1 MFLGID
7 LGTSSVKALLVDE
20 AGAVQGE
27 GTTDY
32 PLHAPRPGWVEQNP
46 EDWWAATVTAVRAAL
61 AEKTGVVKAIG
72 LSGQMHSLVLLGES
86 GKPTRPAVIW
96 ADTRAAAE
104 VDAFNAKVDR
114 DTQIHVLGNP
124 AATGFTALS
133 LMWVKALEPQVYT
146 ASRCALL
153 PKDYLRYRLTNVLAT
168 DPTDASATLL
178 FDVLKRAWAQGV
190 VEALE
195 LNPALL
201 PPVLPSDEVAG
212 ELTKEAAEALG
223 LPSGLPV
230 VTGAGD
236 QASAATGCGVFHP
249 GSMLITLGSGG
260 QVFAALETP
269 TPDPALQVHL
279 FCHVRN
285 WHLLGAVQNVGLALG
300 WTRELFGWDWEAFFR
315 QAASVPPG
323 ADGLLFLP
331 YLTGER
337 TPHMDPHAK
346 GTFHGLTLAHGPAH
360 VARAALEGT
369 TFALKD
375 AVDALERVG
384 GTAERLILTGGGARS
399 PLRQQLLAD
408 VLNRSLYAADVDN
421 ASAKGAA
428 VLAGA
433 GVRGWGP
440 TLIAEPESNA
450 ALYGDLM
457 TRYRALYKALKEG

>member
-27 GTTDY
+27 GAADY
-32 PLHAPRPGWVEQNP
+32 PLHTPRPGWVEQDP
-46 EDWWAATVTAVRAAL
+46 ADWWAATVTAVRAAV
-61 AEKTGVVKAIG
+61 AEKTGAVKAIG
-72 LSGQMHSLVLLGES
+72 LSGQMHSLVLLDEKGR
-86 GKPTRPAVIW
+86 PTRPAIIW
-96 ADTRAAAE
+96 ADTRAAAQVE
-104 VDAFNAKVDR
+104 AFNAKVDR
-114 DTQIHVLGNP
+114 DTQVNVLGNP
-124 AATGFTALS
+124 AAAGFTALS
-133 LMWVKALEPQVYT
+133 LMWVKALEPHVYA

-153 PKDYLRYRLTNVLAT
+153 PKDYLRYRLTGTLAT

-178 FDVLKRAWAQGV
+178 FDVPRREWAQGV
-190 VEALE
+190 VEALGLE
-195 LNPALL
+195 PSLL
-201 PPVLPSDEVAG
+201 PPVLPSNEVAG
-212 ELTKEAAEALG
+212 ELTREAAEALG
-223 LPSGLPV
+223 LPADLPV

-236 QASAATGCGVFHP
+236 QASAATGCGVREP
-249 GSMLITLGSGG
+249 GPTLITLGSGG
-260 QVFAALETP
+260 QVFTALETP

-279 FCHVRN
+279 FCHVRR

-300 WTRELFGWDWEAFFR
+300 WTRELFGWSWEEFFR

-360 VARAALEGT
+360 FARATLEGT

-384 GTAERLILTGGGARS
+384 GTTETSILTGGGARS
-399 PLRQQLLAD
+399 PLRQHLLAD
-408 VLNRSLYAADVDN
+408 VLNRPLYAADVDN

-433 GVRGWGP
+433 GVRGLEP
-440 TLIAEPESNA
+440 TLTAEPGPDA
-450 ALYGDLM
+450 ALYEELIA
-457 TRYRALYKALKEG
+457 RYRALYKALKEG